1 LLLRINIWISFKGLQ
16 RNDKF
21 NGLSFPYVAKQP
33 SSGKKVEYGDISDI
47 YDEIIK
53 LSNEAEQKGFNVG
66 EAIYTQSF
74 FFVDHELLLDSNMQD
89 RIKEYQFCKTFS
101 CPPYPSL
108 QETPPNI
115 IDDFTIIEQ
124 EINHC
129 MNKKQQEKVNA

>member
-1 LLLRINIWISFKGLQ
+1 MQQGAYSGIP
-16 RNDKF
+16 
-21 NGLSFPYVAKQP
+21 FPYVALCP
-33 SSGKKVEYGDISDI
+33 STRKKAEFGSILDVYE
-47 YDEIIK
+47 EIIR
-53 LSNEAEQKGFNVG
+53 LYEEADTKGFNVG

-74 FFVDHELLLDSNMQD
+74 FFADHELLLDSSMQD
-89 RIKEYQFCKTFS
+89 RIKEYQFCKQFS

-129 MNKKQQEKVNA
+129 MNKKQQEKTNA

>member
-1 LLLRINIWISFKGLQ
+1 MQKGAYS
-16 RNDKF
+16 
-21 NGLSFPYVAKQP
+21 GISFPYVALCP
-33 SSGKKVEYGDISDI
+33 STRKKAEFGSILDV
-47 YDEIIK
+47 YDEIIR
-53 LSNEAEQKGFNVG
+53 LYEEADTKGFNVG

-74 FFVDHELLLDSNMQD
+74 FFADHELLLDSSMQD
-89 RIKEYQFCKTFS
+89 RIKEYQFCKQFS

-129 MNKKQQEKVNA
+129 MNKQQQEKKDA

>member
-1 LLLRINIWISFKGLQ
+1 MQKGAYS
-16 RNDKF
+16 
-21 NGLSFPYVAKQP
+21 GISFPYVALCP
-33 SSGKKVEYGDISDI
+33 STRKKAEFGSILDV
-47 YDEIIK
+47 YDEIIR
-53 LSNEAEQKGFNVG
+53 LYDEADSKGFNVG

-74 FFVDHELLLDSNMQD
+74 FFADHELLLDSTMQD
-89 RIKEYQFCKTFS
+89 RIKEYQFCKQFS

-129 MNKKQQEKVNA
+129 MNKKQQEKQNA

>member
-1 LLLRINIWISFKGLQ
+1 MQQGAYSGIP
-16 RNDKF
+16 
-21 NGLSFPYVAKQP
+21 FPYVSLCP
-33 SSGKKVEYGDISDI
+33 STRKKAEFGSILDV
-47 YDEIIK
+47 YDEIIR
-53 LSNEAEQKGFNVG
+53 LYEEADTKGFNVG

-74 FFVDHELLLDSNMQD
+74 FFADHELLLDSSMQD
-89 RIKEYQFCKTFS
+89 RIKEYQFCKQFS

-129 MNKKQQEKVNA
+129 MNKKQQEKTNA

>member
-1 LLLRINIWISFKGLQ
+1 MQQGAFSGV
-16 RNDKF
+16 
-21 NGLSFPYVAKQP
+21 SFPYVALCP
-33 SSGKKVEYGDISDI
+33 STRKKAEFGSILDI
-47 YDEIIK
+47 YDEIIR
-53 LSNEAEQKGFNVG
+53 LYEEADTKGFNVG

-74 FFVDHELLLDSNMQD
+74 FFADHELLLDSTMQD
-89 RIKEYQFCKTFS
+89 RIKEYQFCKQFS

-129 MNKKQQEKVNA
+129 MNKKQQEKANA